1 MPSALDTSL
10 TTEIGHSRSKLA
22 GLLLASVPFL
32 VLGFF
37 MIQTTEGSGRYS
49 VETLHAVGYA
59 ALGLAGLAA
68 LYIVALLFQSGPVV
82 TLSPSGLRDV
92 RISPDIIPWTA
103 LAGVGTWEAHGQQV
117 MVLKLHPAAEEKLTL
132 TRMARMTRGAN
143 AKLGADG
150 LSVTPAGLAMSYG
163 DLLATT
169 IAYATAHGD
178 PG

>member
-1 MPSALDTSL
+1 MDRAVDPNL
-10 TTEIGHSRSKLA
+10 TTEIGRSRSKLV
-22 GLLLASVPFL
+22 GLLLASVPFI
-32 VLGFF
+32 VVGFF

-59 ALGLAGLAA
+59 ALALGGLAA
-68 LYIVALLFQSGPVV
+68 LYIVAQLFRSGPVV

-92 RISPDIIPWTA
+92 RISSDVIPWAA
-103 LAGVGTWEAHGQQV
+103 LAGVGTWEAHGQKI
-117 MVLKLHPAAEEKLTL
+117 MVLGLHPGAEERLTL

-150 LSVTPAGLAMSYG
+150 LCVTPAGLAIAYE
-163 DLLATT
+163 DLLAAT

-178 PG
+178 TA